1 MSARPKL
8 AKPNPAKPN
17 PAVAYHADERA
28 ILRTVQLRSLTALEQ
43 MYAYFGADRG

>member
-1 MSARPKL
+1 MSARP
-8 AKPNPAKPN
+8 PATNSN

-28 ILRTVQLRSLTALEQ
+28 LVRDVPLRALTALEQ